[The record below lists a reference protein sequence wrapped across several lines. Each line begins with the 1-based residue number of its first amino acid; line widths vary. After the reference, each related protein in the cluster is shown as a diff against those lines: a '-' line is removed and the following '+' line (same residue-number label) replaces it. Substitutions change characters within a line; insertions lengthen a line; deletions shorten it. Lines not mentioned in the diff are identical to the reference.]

1 MSKNITIN
9 PVDIE
14 TYMKAVEDYNKLP
27 EKDRTSWLD
36 LRKDYEKPFDEPV
49 LYQSYYE
56 DIDSDLITYTLQIV
70 PEWASS
76 SDSIDSIGTFD
87 AEDFYD
93 DLPDNLYKQN
103 LKLIVFYYDAWAAYV
118 ETLTY
123 EEFLS
128 HMVEESTIGSF
139 KKPSFDDSS
148 SVSSGL

>member
-14 TYMKAVEDYNKLP
+14 AYMKAVEDYNKLP
-27 EKDRTSWLD
+27 KKDRTSWLD
-36 LRKDYEKPFDEPV
+36 LRKGYKKPFDEPV

-56 DIDSDLITYTLQIV
+56 DIDSDLETYTLQIV

-76 SDSIDSIGTFD
+76 PDSIDSIGTFD

-93 DLPDNLYKQN
+93 DLPNDLYKQN
-103 LKLIVFYYDAWAAYV
+103 LKLIVFYYDAWATYA

-128 HMVEESTIGSF
+128 HMVEENVIGSF
-139 KKPSFDDSS
+139 KK
-148 SVSSGL
+148 